1 MAITI
6 RDVADAAGVS
16 TATVSRALRGLPHV
30 DPVTRERV
38 ERVAKEMD
46 YVVSPSASRL
56 ASGRTGTI
64 GVIAPFIARW
74 FFSTVLSGVE
84 SVLQASDIDL
94 LVFEVGDPAT
104 HYRIPPEQRLRGRV
118 DGLLVVSLPSDESAV
133 AHLLSLGMPVSL
145 IGSSA
150 AGVPSVSIDDVAAG
164 RIATQHLINIGH
176 ERIAIISG
184 QPNPTGFTP
193 AEDRRRGYQAAL
205 TEAGLS
211 AGEELESY
219 GYFTVAGG
227 EQAMTGLLALSKPP
241 TAVFAAS
248 DEMAFGAIRALQRH
262 GMRPGHDVAV
272 IGIDGHDL
280 SDLLDL
286 STVVQPVRDLG
297 RMATEALLTQ
307 LRLPAAERG
316 LVAQA
321 TAVPT
326 SLVVRGSTVPSQG
339 IFGTGSRRAS
349 AAVLG

>member
-1 MAITI
+1 MGITI
-6 RDVADAAGVS
+6 RDVAEAAGVS

-30 DPVTRERV
+30 DPQTRERV
-38 ERVAKEMD
+38 EQVAKELD

-64 GVIAPFIARW
+64 AVIAPFIARW

-94 LVFEVGDPAT
+94 LVFEVGDPAAN
-104 HYRIPPEQRLRGRV
+104 YRVPPEQRLRGRV
-118 DGLLVVSLPSDESAV
+118 DGLLVVALPSDESAV
-133 AHLLSLGMPVSL
+133 ADLLSLGLPVSL
-145 IGSSA
+145 IGSTA
-150 AGVPSVSIDDVAAG
+150 VGVPSVSIDDVAAG

-176 ERIAIISG
+176 ERIGIITG

-193 AEDRRRGYQAAL
+193 AEHRRQGFRAAL
-205 TEAGLS
+205 DEAGLVS
-211 AGEELESY
+211 GPELEGY

-227 EQAMTGLLALSKPP
+227 EQAMTGLLALAKPP

-262 GMRPGHDVAV
+262 GLRPGNDVAI
-272 IGIDGHDL
+272 IGVDGHDL

-297 RMATEALLTQ
+297 RMATEALLAQ
-307 LRLPAAERG
+307 LRLPRAERG
-316 LVAQA
+316 QVATA

-326 SLVVRGSTVPSQG
+326 TLVVRGSTVPSKDVARARLV
-339 IFGTGSRRAS
+339 SR
-349 AAVLG
+349 